1 MITIYT
7 YIGEEHKLFFLFKT
21 PIMVL
26 LLTQMR
32 KWDTQK
38 IPSLFLFPPTPHH
51 PSKKNQKKKKK
62 KTRGVS
68 HTLWPCHLHFKSTLR
83 KKKNYGKSKYFTMQ
97 KN

>member
-51 PSKKNQKKKKK
+51 PSKKNPKKKEKNK
-62 KTRGVS
+62 GCVT
-68 HTLWPCHLHFKSTLR
+68 HTMALP
-83 KKKNYGKSKYFTMQ
+83 FTF
-97 KN
+97 